1 MSGSGRSNRSCVK
14 NIKLQVGSWDSD
26 AARFYSEPFPL
37 ATLSGMI
44 MNLATGRLPGLARR
58 QPASSCSTAA
68 AVGDANLN
76 QSESISHTKH
86 VGPANIQAARLS
98 CAAACGKGRTDLSA
112 EHSMRMSVGYGG
124 PAARSQARLP
134 DDGRGGHLDWKQK

>member
-98 CAAACGKGRTDLSA
+98 CAAACGKAQIYQQNILCECPLVT
-112 EHSMRMSVGYGG
+112 
-124 PAARSQARLP
+124 AARPPVAR
-134 DDGRGGHLDWKQK
+134 RGCPTTAGEDI